1 MTMTGESLEPM
12 GDLELEELIDI
23 YKEQAKILYEAG
35 VDLFVVETMM
45 SLAETRAAVLA
56 IKETCDLPIM
66 VSMTFDEKGK
76 TLYGNTP
83 EGCMVVLQ
91 SLGAD
96 VVGINCSTGP
106 ERMAD
111 MVRQM
116 KPYANVPI
124 LAKPNAGLPQ
134 MVDGETVYD
143 MGAEEF
149 ASFGPMLMEAGA
161 AVLGGCCGTT
171 PEHIASLVAATKD
184 MKPVPVMQERKR
196 VLASDPARGYRLS
209 TDSIAYFMELL

>member
-1 MTMTGESLEPM
+1 MEQPKNPANSILEVPVRLLPASECPSHAMEVLRESLEPM

-106 ERMAD
+106 ERMAAPS
-111 MVRQM
+111 VLQ
-116 KPYANVPI
+116 Y
-124 LAKPNAGLPQ
+124 
-134 MVDGETVYD
+134 
-143 MGAEEF
+143 
-149 ASFGPMLMEAGA
+149 A
-161 AVLGGCCGTT
+161 AVLFSKNSYRFSHHIRTT
-171 PEHIASLVAATKD
+171 LPQYSPQYAVSEYPGHSVLL
-184 MKPVPVMQERKR
+184 PVE
-196 VLASDPARGYRLS
+196 
-209 TDSIAYFMELL
+209 